1 MNFFFFFFYY
11 VNIFKFF
18 NEHTEKFLGAA
29 ILLNHRFLSLY
40 LFSEICNV
48 EMLTLVLPRGLN
60 LYGLSIIT

>member
-1 MNFFFFFFYY
+1 VNFFFFLYD

-18 NEHTEKFLGAA
+18 NEHTKKILGTAMV
-29 ILLNHRFLSLY
+29 LNHRFLSLY

-48 EMLTLVLPRGLN
+48 EMLTLVLSRGLN